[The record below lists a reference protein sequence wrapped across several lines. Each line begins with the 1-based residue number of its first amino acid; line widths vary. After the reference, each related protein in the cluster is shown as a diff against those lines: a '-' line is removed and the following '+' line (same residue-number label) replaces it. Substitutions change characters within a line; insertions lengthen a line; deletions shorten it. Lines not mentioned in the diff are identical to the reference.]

1 RFRTL
6 NTLLAHYILKSANL
20 LCYCYIISCC
30 FVFDFYI
37 YSLNK
42 LIATEDELRAE
53 DVSFLH
59 NYKAAV
65 ERVQRWP
72 LMEEPQLPSGA
83 LIDQAKHLGNL
94 SFNIWNNMKDD
105 MVSYT
110 PLILDPNTAHPRLI
124 LSEDLT
130 SVTEG
135 DKQQLPDNPER
146 FEWLCVLGSEGFNS
160 GTHSWNVDV
169 GDSGYWRLGVLE
181 ESVQRK
187 GDIQYG
193 LWRIWFYEGK
203 YSAWSPPTGSTDL
216 SVQKKLQRIR
226 VNLDCNR
233 GKLSFSD
240 LDTKTH
246 IHTFNHTFTQKM
258 FPRGLV
264 KTVLLKPSKL

>member
-1 RFRTL
+1 MEALSRDIADLSHTVR
-6 NTLLAHYILKSANL
+6 
-20 LCYCYIISCC
+20 
-30 FVFDFYI
+30 
-37 YSLNK
+37 
-42 LIATEDELRAE
+42 ATEDELRAE

-94 SFNIWNNMKDD
+94 SFNIWNNMKDV
-105 MVSYT
+105 VSYT
-110 PLILDPNTAHPRLI
+110 PLILDPNTAYPDII

-130 SVTEG
+130 SVKCG
-135 DKQQLPDNPER
+135 DYQQLPDNPER
-146 FEWLCVLGSEGFNS
+146 FDNYHSVLGSEGFNS

-169 GDSGYWRLGVLE
+169 GDSTIWGLGVLE
-181 ESVQRK
+181 ESVPKK
-187 GDIQYG
+187 GVIQSG
-193 LWRIWFYEGK
+193 LWMILFYEGK
-203 YSAWSPPTGSTDL
+203 YSAYSPPSPSTGL
-216 SVQKKLQRIR
+216 SVQKKFQRIR

-246 IHTFNHTFTQKM
+246 IHTFKHTFTQRM
-258 FPRGLV
+258 FPYVESMEKV
-264 KTVLLKPSKL
+264 KMLPVKVSVTVEQSS